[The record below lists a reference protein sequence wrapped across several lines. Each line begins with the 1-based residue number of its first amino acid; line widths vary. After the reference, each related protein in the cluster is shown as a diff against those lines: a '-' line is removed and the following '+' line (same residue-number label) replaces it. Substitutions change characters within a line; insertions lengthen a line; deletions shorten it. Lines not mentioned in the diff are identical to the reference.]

1 MRKVLDI
8 RTLDSVGKR
17 VAFAR
22 TFRSLTQQELA
33 SKAGVAQSSLASLE
47 SGRNKGSRNLVSLA
61 KALNV
66 SPDWLD
72 SGKTY
77 GRSLTQVLNDGYYL
91 VANAAIVEA
100 EPSAAAPMQSAAM
113 KGLNNQHLGLRM
125 LSWTARS
132 IFDPETAYKQT
143 IEGQNRFNWPH
154 EHSEQAFLLRVPFDQ
169 HNPNVK
175 AGDIILVEPHHE
187 PAHGKVV
194 IAMDA
199 ESEILLGRVIEAG
212 QEKMLVQAKESGGE
226 RLHILDSLL
235 FGGVITSLYQAL

>member
-33 SKAGVAQSSLASLE
+33 SSAGVAQSSLASLE

-72 SGKTY
+72 TGKTY
-77 GRSLTQVLNDGYYL
+77 GRSLTQILNDGFYL
-91 VANAAIVEA
+91 GGNVSVAEGEA
-100 EPSAAAPMQSAAM
+100 NVAVSPQAPTT
-113 KGLNNQHLGLRM
+113 KGINNLNLGLRM
-125 LSWTARS
+125 LNWTARS

>member
-33 SKAGVAQSSLASLE
+33 KSSGIAQSSLASLE
-47 SGRNKGSRNLVSLA
+47 SGRNKGSRSLVSLA

-72 SGKTY
+72 TGKTY
-77 GRSLTQVLNDGYYL
+77 GRSLTQILNDGFYL
-91 VANAAIVEA
+91 GGNVSVAEGEA
-100 EPSAAAPMQSAAM
+100 NVAVSPQAPTT
-113 KGLNNQHLGLRM
+113 KGINNLNLGLRM
-125 LSWTARS
+125 LNWTARS